1 MSSFPTG
8 VSVVTTVDSDG
19 RPRGMTC
26 SSLSSV
32 SLKPPILS
40 ICLAVTSGT
49 LSLLRAHG
57 LFGVNLL
64 GESASPVARLF
75 ADSGQNQFERVPWYP
90 SGGSGVPRLGGD
102 VIGFASCE
110 VVDTK
115 LVGDHVVIFGEVVGT
130 EDGTGTP
137 LLYGRRQFVA
147 WPGGTQDEASGRPV
161 GQGGPAV
168 SPLPP
173 AG

>member
-8 VSVVTTVDSDG
+8 VAVVTTVDSDG

-32 SLKPPILS
+32 SLDPPILS
-40 ICLAVTSGT
+40 VCLAVTSGT
-49 LSLLRAHG
+49 LSSLRAHG

-64 GESASPVARLF
+64 GDSASPVARLF
-75 ADSGQNQFERVPWYP
+75 ADSSQNHFERVLWYP
-90 SGGSGVPRLGGD
+90 AGDSGVPRLDGD
-102 VIGFASCE
+102 VVAFASCE

-115 LVGDHVVIFGEVVGT
+115 LVGDHVVIFGELVGI
-130 EDGTGTP
+130 EGGAGTP

-147 WPGGTQDEASGRPV
+147 WPGGAQAEEAGRPV